1 MQFRSVKWNMMLKKL
16 PFLFF
21 SFIFSCYCEAQT
33 YPQNYFRH
41 PLDIPM
47 QLVANFGEIR
57 ANHWHMG
64 LDIRTQQKVNLPVF
78 AAADGY
84 VSRIVV
90 EPGGFGQAIY
100 IDHPNGY
107 TTLYAHLNAF
117 FPALADYVKKQQYA
131 KQSWNIDIPIPANLF
146 PVKKGTFIARSG
158 STGGSE
164 GPHVHF
170 EIRDTKTGKCLNP
183 LLFNFPI
190 ADAVAPTIYRLA
202 MYDRNKST
210 YEQTPQV
217 ITLKKE
223 GSKYKLPS
231 ELLRVGSDKISF
243 AINAVDHFSG
253 TLNPN
258 GIYCAE
264 IMIDDKPVSQFVLN
278 NIGYDET
285 RYINAQVD
293 LPYKSRGGPTLQQIS
308 PLPGAMKVAYDVF
321 NGTGIIELKDRE
333 PHNIDIEVQ
342 DANKNTSTIH
352 FSVQYDPT
360 LTKPYMPS
368 PVQELVPGQVNVVEL
383 DAFELFTTE
392 STLYDSIH
400 VNYEM
405 VSNKETGAVS
415 AMHKFL
421 TAGIPAHDLF
431 TVRIKPD
438 IDITADQRDKLVIK
452 NISGSRTF
460 VSKASWQNGWLS
472 ARFRQF
478 GTFQAFI
485 DTTPPAVNAPPTN
498 LSKTSR
504 LVFTPRDNFNTI
516 KSFRGEVDGKWLCF
530 SNDKGKT
537 WIYQFDENFPRG
549 AHELKLTIQDEAG
562 NVMERTWNVRR

>member
-516 KSFRGEVDGKWLCF
+516 KSFRAEVDGKWLCF

>member
-21 SFIFSCYCEAQT
+21 SFLFAGYCEAQT

-47 QLVANFGEIR
+47 KLVANFGEIR

-64 LDIRTQQKVNLPVF
+64 LDIRTQQKVNLPVY

-146 PVKKGTFIARSG
+146 PVKKGSFIARSG

-190 ADAVAPTIYRLA
+190 ADVVPPSIYKLA

-217 ITLKKE
+217 ISLKKA
-223 GSKYKLPS
+223 GSKYLLPS
-231 ELLRVGSDKISF
+231 DRLRVGSNKISF

-264 IMIDDKPVSQFVLN
+264 IMMDDKPVSQFVLN

-293 LPYKSRGGPTLQQIS
+293 LPFKSRGGPTMQQVS
-308 PLPGAMKVAYDVF
+308 PLPGAMNVAYDVF
-321 NGTGIIELKDRE
+321 NGNGIIELKDRE
-333 PHNIDIEVQ
+333 VHNIDIEVQ
-342 DANKNTSTIH
+342 DADKNTSTIH

-360 LTKPYMPS
+360 LAKPYTPTEA
-368 PVQELVPGQVNVVEL
+368 QELIPGQVNVVEL
-383 DAFELFTTE
+383 DAFELYTTE
-392 STLYDSIH
+392 ATLYDSIH

-405 VSNKETGAVS
+405 VPNKELGAVS
-415 AMHKFL
+415 ALHKFL
-421 TAGIPAHDLF
+421 SAGIPAHDMF

-438 IDITADQRDKLVIK
+438 TDIAPELRDRVIIK
-452 NISGSRTF
+452 NIAGSRTF
-460 VSKASWQNGWLS
+460 VSKATWQSGWLS
-472 ARFRQF
+472 AKFRQF
-478 GTFQAFI
+478 GSFQAFI
-485 DTTPPAVNAPPTN
+485 DTTPPTVNAPPTN
-498 LSKTSR
+498 LSKASR

-516 KSFRGEVDGKWLCF
+516 KSFRAEVDGKWLCF

-537 WIYQFDENFPRG
+537 WIYQFDENFPPG

-562 NVMERTWNVRR
+562 NVMERIWNVRR

>member
-131 KQSWNIDIPIPANLF
+131 KQSWNIDIPIPSNLF

-360 LTKPYMPS
+360 LTKPYLPS

-516 KSFRGEVDGKWLCF
+516 KSFRAEVDGKWLCF

-537 WIYQFDENFPRG
+537 WIYQFDEKFPRG

>member
-16 PFLFF
+16 PYLFF
-21 SFIFSCYCEAQT
+21 SFIFSGYCEAQT

-47 QLVANFGEIR
+47 KLVANFGEIR

-223 GSKYKLPS
+223 SSKYKLPS

>member
-131 KQSWNIDIPIPANLF
+131 KQSWNIDIPIPSNLF

-516 KSFRGEVDGKWLCF
+516 KSFRAEVDGKWLCF

-537 WIYQFDENFPRG
+537 WIYQFDEKFPRG

>member
-131 KQSWNIDIPIPANLF
+131 KQSWNIDIPIPSNLF

-264 IMIDDKPVSQFVLN
+264 IMIDEKPVSQFVLN

-537 WIYQFDENFPRG
+537 WIYQFDEKFPRG

>member
-1 MQFRSVKWNMMLKKL
+1 MLFRSVKWNMMLKKL

-21 SFIFSCYCEAQT
+21 SFIFSGYCEAQT

-64 LDIRTQQKVNLPVF
+64 LDIRTQQKVNLPVY
-78 AAADGY
+78 ASADGF

-146 PVKKGTFIARSG
+146 PVKKGSFIARSG

-190 ADAVAPTIYRLA
+190 ADAVPPAIYKLA

-217 ITLKKE
+217 ISLKKA
-223 GSKYKLPS
+223 GSKYTLPS
-231 ELLRVGSDKISF
+231 ERLRVGSDKISF
-243 AINAVDHFSG
+243 AINAVDHFTG
-253 TLNPN
+253 TVNPN

-293 LPYKSRGGPTLQQIS
+293 LPYKSRGGPTLQQVS
-308 PLPGAMKVAYDVF
+308 PLPGAMNVAYDVF
-321 NGTGIIELKDRE
+321 NGTGIIELKDTE
-333 PHNIDIEVQ
+333 VHTIDIEVQ
-342 DANKNTSTIH
+342 DADKNTSTIH

-360 LTKPYMPS
+360 LGKPYIPS
-368 PVQELVPGQVNVVEL
+368 AAQELVPGQVNVVEL
-383 DAFELFTTE
+383 DAFELYTTE
-392 STLYDSIH
+392 ATLYDSIH

-405 VSNKETGAVS
+405 VPDKELGAVS
-415 AMHKFL
+415 DLHKFL
-421 TAGIPAHDLF
+421 SAGIPAHDMF
-431 TVRIKPD
+431 TVRIKPENN
-438 IDITADQRDKLVIK
+438 IAPGLRDRLVIK
-452 NISGSRTF
+452 NVAGSRTF

-472 ARFRQF
+472 AKFRQF
-478 GTFQAFI
+478 GSFQVFI
-485 DTTPPAVNAPPTN
+485 DTTPPTVNAPPTN
-498 LSKTSR
+498 LSKASR

-516 KSFRGEVDGKWLCF
+516 KSFRAEVDGKWLCF

-537 WIYQFDENFPRG
+537 WIYHFDENFPPG

>member
-1 MQFRSVKWNMMLKKL
+1 MLFRSVKWNMMLKKL

-21 SFIFSCYCEAQT
+21 SFIFFGYCEAQT

-64 LDIRTQQKVNLPVF
+64 LDIRTQQKVNLPVY
-78 AAADGY
+78 AAADGF

-146 PVKKGTFIARSG
+146 PVKKGSFIARSG

-190 ADAVAPTIYRLA
+190 ADVVPPAIYKLA

-217 ITLKKE
+217 ISLKKA
-223 GSKYKLPS
+223 GSKYTLPS
-231 ELLRVGSDKISF
+231 ERLRVGSDKISF
-243 AINAVDHFSG
+243 AINAVDHFTG
-253 TLNPN
+253 TVNPN

-264 IMIDDKPVSQFVLN
+264 IMMDDKPVSQFVLN

-293 LPYKSRGGPTLQQIS
+293 LPYKSRGGPTLQQVS
-308 PLPGAMKVAYDVF
+308 PLPGAMNVAYDVF
-321 NGTGIIELKDRE
+321 NGTGIIELKDTE
-333 PHNIDIEVQ
+333 VHTIDIEVQ
-342 DANKNTSTIH
+342 DADKNTSTIH

-360 LTKPYMPS
+360 LGKPYIPS
-368 PVQELVPGQVNVVEL
+368 AAQELVPGQVNVVEL
-383 DAFELFTTE
+383 DAFELYTTE
-392 STLYDSIH
+392 ATLYDSIH

-405 VSNKETGAVS
+405 VPDKEMGAVS
-415 AMHKFL
+415 ALHKFL
-421 TAGIPAHDLF
+421 SAGIPAHDMF
-431 TVRIKPD
+431 TVRIKPEND
-438 IDITADQRDKLVIK
+438 IAPGLRDRLVIK
-452 NISGSRTF
+452 NVAGRRTF

-472 ARFRQF
+472 AKFRQF
-478 GTFQAFI
+478 GSFQAFV
-485 DTTPPAVNAPPTN
+485 DTTPPTVNAPPIN
-498 LSKTSR
+498 LSKASR

-516 KSFRGEVDGKWLCF
+516 KSFRAEVDGKWLCF

-537 WIYQFDENFPRG
+537 WIYHFDENFPPG
-549 AHELKLTIQDEAG
+549 EHELKLTIEDEAG

>member
-1 MQFRSVKWNMMLKKL
+1 MLVRSVKWNMMLKKL

-21 SFIFSCYCEAQT
+21 FFIFSGYCEAQT

-64 LDIRTQQKVNLPVF
+64 LDIRTQHKVNLPVY
-78 AAADGY
+78 AAADGF

-90 EPGGFGQAIY
+90 EPSGFGQAIY

-117 FPALADYVKKQQYA
+117 FPALADYVKKQQYG
-131 KQSWNIDIPIPANLF
+131 KQSWNIDISIPPNLF
-146 PVKKGTFIARSG
+146 PVKKGSFIARSG

-190 ADAVAPTIYRLA
+190 ADAVPPAIYRLA

-217 ITLKKE
+217 IALKKA
-223 GSKYKLPS
+223 GSKYSLPS
-231 ELLRVGSDKISF
+231 ERLRVGSDKISF

-264 IMIDDKPVSQFVLN
+264 IMMDDKPVSQFVLN

-293 LPYKSRGGPTLQQIS
+293 LPFKSRGGPTLQQVS

-333 PHNIDIEVQ
+333 VHTIDIEVQ
-342 DANKNTSTIH
+342 DADKNTSSIH
-352 FSVQYDPT
+352 FSVQYDPS
-360 LTKPYMPS
+360 LTKPYTPTAA
-368 PVQELVPGQVNVVEL
+368 QELIPGQVNVVEL
-383 DAFELFTTE
+383 DAFELYTTE
-392 STLYDSIH
+392 ATLYDSIH

-405 VSNKETGAVS
+405 TPGKESGAVS
-415 AMHKFL
+415 ALHRFL
-421 TAGIPAHDLF
+421 SAGIPAHDMF

-438 IDITADQRDKLVIK
+438 SDIAPGLRDRLIIK
-452 NISGSRTF
+452 NVAGSKTF
-460 VSKASWQNGWLS
+460 VSKASWQSGWLS
-472 ARFRQF
+472 AKFRQF

-485 DTTPPAVNAPPTN
+485 DTTPPTVNAPPTN
-498 LSKTSR
+498 LSKASR
-504 LVFTPRDNFNTI
+504 LVFTPHDNFNTI
-516 KSFRGEVDGKWLCF
+516 KSFRAEVDGKWLCF

-537 WIYQFDENFPRG
+537 WIYHFDENFPAG

>member
-549 AHELKLTIQDEAG
+549 SHELKLTIQDEAG

>member
-1 MQFRSVKWNMMLKKL
+1 MLFRSVKWNMMLKKL

-21 SFIFSCYCEAQT
+21 SFIFSGYCEAQT

-64 LDIRTQQKVNLPVF
+64 LDIRTQQKVNLPVY
-78 AAADGY
+78 AAADGF

-146 PVKKGTFIARSG
+146 PVKKGSFIARSG

-190 ADAVAPTIYRLA
+190 ADVVPPAIYKLA

-217 ITLKKE
+217 ISLKKA
-223 GSKYKLPS
+223 GSKYTLPS
-231 ELLRVGSDKISF
+231 ERLRVGSDKISF
-243 AINAVDHFSG
+243 AINAVDHFTG
-253 TLNPN
+253 TVNPN

-264 IMIDDKPVSQFVLN
+264 IMMDDKPVSQFVLN

-293 LPYKSRGGPTLQQIS
+293 LPYKSRGGPTLQQVS
-308 PLPGAMKVAYDVF
+308 PLPGAMNVAYDVF
-321 NGTGIIELKDRE
+321 NGTGIIELKDTE
-333 PHNIDIEVQ
+333 VHTIDIEVQ
-342 DANKNTSTIH
+342 DADKNTSTIH

-360 LTKPYMPS
+360 LGKPYIPS
-368 PVQELVPGQVNVVEL
+368 AAQELVPGQVNVVEL
-383 DAFELFTTE
+383 DAFELYTTE
-392 STLYDSIH
+392 ATLYDSIH

-405 VSNKETGAVS
+405 VPDKEMGAVS
-415 AMHKFL
+415 ALHKFL
-421 TAGIPAHDLF
+421 SAGIPAHDMF
-431 TVRIKPD
+431 TVRIKPEND
-438 IDITADQRDKLVIK
+438 IAPGLRDRLVIK
-452 NISGSRTF
+452 NVAGRRTF

-472 ARFRQF
+472 AKFRQF
-478 GTFQAFI
+478 GSFQAFV
-485 DTTPPAVNAPPTN
+485 DTTPPTVNAPPIN
-498 LSKTSR
+498 LSKASR

-516 KSFRGEVDGKWLCF
+516 KSFRAEVDGKWLCF

-537 WIYQFDENFPRG
+537 WIYHFDENFPPG
-549 AHELKLTIQDEAG
+549 EHELKLTIEDEAG

>member
-360 LTKPYMPS
+360 LTKPYLPS

-537 WIYQFDENFPRG
+537 WIYQFDEKFPRG

>member
-1 MQFRSVKWNMMLKKL
+1 MWIRSVKWIMMLKKL

-21 SFIFSCYCEAQT
+21 TFLVSVYCEAQT

-57 ANHWHMG
+57 TNHWHMG
-64 LDIRTQQKVNLPVF
+64 LDIRTQQKVNLPVY
-78 AAADGY
+78 AAADGF

-117 FPALADYVKKQQYA
+117 FPALAAYVKKQQYA
-131 KQSWNIDIPIPANLF
+131 RQSWNIDLPIPANLF

-190 ADAVAPTIYRLA
+190 ADAVAPPIYRLA

-210 YEQTPQV
+210 YEQTPQLL
-217 ITLKKE
+217 TLKKS
-223 GSKYKLPS
+223 GSKYSLPS
-231 ELLRVGSDKISF
+231 DMIRVGSDKISF
-243 AINAVDHFSG
+243 AVNAVDHFSG

-264 IMIDDKPVSQFVLN
+264 IMMDDKPVSQFVLDD
-278 NIGYDET
+278 IGYDES

-293 LPYKSRGGPTLQQIS
+293 LPYKSKGGPTLQQIS
-308 PLPGAMKVAYDVF
+308 PLPGATKVAYDVF
-321 NGTGIIELKDRE
+321 NGTGIIELKDNE
-333 PHNIDIEVQ
+333 VHDIVIEVQ
-342 DANKNTSTIH
+342 DANKNTSTIR
-352 FSVQYDPT
+352 FSVQYDPN
-360 LTKPYMPS
+360 LTKPYTP
-368 PVQELVPGQVNVVEL
+368 PVGQALNPGHVNVVEME
-383 DAFELFTTE
+383 DFELFTTE
-392 STLYDSIH
+392 ATLYDTIRA
-400 VNYEM
+400 NY
-405 VSNKETGAVS
+405 KILPARDPGAVS
-415 AMHKFL
+415 DMHQFL
-421 TAGIPAHDLF
+421 SAGIPAHDLF
-431 TVRIKPD
+431 TVRLKPD
-438 IDITADQRDKLVIK
+438 NNITADQKDRVIIK
-452 NISGSRTF
+452 NISGSRTY
-460 VSKASWQNGWLS
+460 VSKAAWQNGWVS

-478 GTFQAFI
+478 GTFQAFV
-485 DTTPPAVNAPPTN
+485 DTTPPTVNAPPTN
-498 LSKTSR
+498 LTKASR
-504 LVFTPRDNFNTI
+504 LVFTPKDNFNSI
-516 KSFRGEVDGKWLCF
+516 KSFRAELDGKWLCF

-537 WIYQFDENFPRG
+537 WIYPFDENFPAG
-549 AHELKLTIQDEAG
+549 EHELKLTIQDEAG

>member
-131 KQSWNIDIPIPANLF
+131 KQSWNIDIPIPSNLF

-223 GSKYKLPS
+223 GSKYKLSS

-549 AHELKLTIQDEAG
+549 SHELKLTIQDEAG

>member
-360 LTKPYMPS
+360 LTKPYLPS

-415 AMHKFL
+415 TMHKFL

-516 KSFRGEVDGKWLCF
+516 KSFRAEVDGKWLCF

-537 WIYQFDENFPRG
+537 WIYQFDEKFPRG

>member
-21 SFIFSCYCEAQT
+21 SFLFAGYCEAQT

-47 QLVANFGEIR
+47 KLVANFGEIR

-64 LDIRTQQKVNLPVF
+64 LDIRTQQKVNLPVY

-146 PVKKGTFIARSG
+146 PVKKGSFIARSG

-190 ADAVAPTIYRLA
+190 ADVVPPSIYKLA

-217 ITLKKE
+217 ISLKKA
-223 GSKYKLPS
+223 GSKYLLPS
-231 ELLRVGSDKISF
+231 DRLRVGSNKISF

-264 IMIDDKPVSQFVLN
+264 IMMDDKPVSQFVLN

-293 LPYKSRGGPTLQQIS
+293 LPFKSRGGPTMQQVS
-308 PLPGAMKVAYDVF
+308 PLPGAMNVAYDVF
-321 NGTGIIELKDRE
+321 NGNGIIELKDRE
-333 PHNIDIEVQ
+333 VHNIDIEVQ
-342 DANKNTSTIH
+342 DADKNTSTIH

-360 LTKPYMPS
+360 LTKPYTPTEA
-368 PVQELVPGQVNVVEL
+368 QELIPGQVNVVEL
-383 DAFELFTTE
+383 DAFELYTTE
-392 STLYDSIH
+392 ATLYDSIH

-405 VSNKETGAVS
+405 VPNKELGAVS
-415 AMHKFL
+415 ALHKFL
-421 TAGIPAHDLF
+421 SAGIPAHDMF

-438 IDITADQRDKLVIK
+438 TDIAPELRDRVIIK
-452 NISGSRTF
+452 NIAGSRTF
-460 VSKASWQNGWLS
+460 VSKATWQSGWLS
-472 ARFRQF
+472 AKFRQF
-478 GTFQAFI
+478 GSFQAFI
-485 DTTPPAVNAPPTN
+485 DTTPPTVNAPPTN
-498 LSKTSR
+498 LSKASR

-516 KSFRGEVDGKWLCF
+516 KSFRAEVDGKWLCF

-537 WIYQFDENFPRG
+537 WIYQFDENFPPG

>member
-537 WIYQFDENFPRG
+537 WIYQFDEKFPRG

>member
-131 KQSWNIDIPIPANLF
+131 KQSWNIDIPIPSNLF

-333 PHNIDIEVQ
+333 PHNIDIEIQ

-549 AHELKLTIQDEAG
+549 SHELKLTIQDEAG

>member
-1 MQFRSVKWNMMLKKL
+1 MMLKKL

-21 SFIFSCYCEAQT
+21 SFFLAGYCEAQT
-33 YPQNYFRH
+33 YPQKYFRH

-47 QLVANFGEIR
+47 KLVANFGEIR
-57 ANHWHMG
+57 TNHWHMG
-64 LDIRTQQKVNLPVF
+64 LDIRTQQKVNLPVY
-78 AAADGY
+78 AAADGF

-117 FPALADYVKKQQYA
+117 FPTLAAYVKQQQYA
-131 KQSWNIDIPIPANLF
+131 KKSWNVDLPIPPNLF
-146 PVKKGTFIARSG
+146 PVKKGSFIAKSG

-183 LLFNFPI
+183 LLFDFPI
-190 ADAVAPTIYRLA
+190 TDAVAPTIYRLA

-217 ITLKKE
+217 IALKKA
-223 GSKYKLPS
+223 GSRYSVPS

-243 AINAVDHFSG
+243 GINAVDHFSG

-264 IMIDDKPVSQFVLN
+264 LMMDDKPVSQFVLN

-293 LPYKSRGGPTLQQIS
+293 LPYKSRGGPTFQQVS
-308 PLPGAMKVAYDVF
+308 PLPGAMRVAYDVF
-321 NGTGIIELKDRE
+321 NGTGIIELKDNE
-333 PHNIDIEVQ
+333 VHNIVIEVQ
-342 DANKNTSTIH
+342 DVNKNTSTIH
-352 FSVQYDPT
+352 FSVQYDPA
-360 LTKPYMPS
+360 LTRAYVPA
-368 PVQELVPGQVNVVEL
+368 VTQELIPGQVNVVEL

-392 STLYDSIH
+392 ATLYDSIH

-405 VSNKETGAVS
+405 VSNKEPGCVS
-415 AMHKFL
+415 AQHRFL
-421 TAGIPAHDLF
+421 SAGIPAHDLF
-431 TVRIKPD
+431 SVRIKPD
-438 IDITADQRDKLVIK
+438 IDIPPAQRDRLVIK
-452 NISGSRTF
+452 NISGNKTF
-460 VSKASWQNGWLS
+460 VSKATWQNGWLS

-478 GTFQAFI
+478 GTFQAYM
-485 DTTPPAVNAPPTN
+485 DTTPPTVNAPPTN
-498 LSKTSR
+498 LSKVSR

-516 KSFRGEVDGKWLCF
+516 KSFRAEVDGKWLCF

-537 WIYQFDENFPRG
+537 WIYQFDENFPAG
-549 AHELKLTIQDEAG
+549 AHELKLTVQDEAG

>member
-131 KQSWNIDIPIPANLF
+131 KQSWNIDIPIPSNLF

-333 PHNIDIEVQ
+333 PHNIDIEIQ

-516 KSFRGEVDGKWLCF
+516 KSFRAEVDGKWLCF

-537 WIYQFDENFPRG
+537 WIYQFDEKFPRG